1 MAFGKKTETQIVIK
15 APEFTI
21 LQLPIVGT
29 APFVSNAFG
38 YEAQEMMKA
47 EQLLGSEGSKKKKAQ
62 ENKAKPPKDF
72 EKGFH
77 ESMHQAISDE
87 VGKELL
93 KKDYWYGI
101 PSTSF
106 KAALVRACCV
116 CGVEMTKAK
125 MCMFVMSDGFESDG
139 TPLVKITKGQPVR
152 FDKYVRLANGK
163 PDIRARGRW
172 DTGWE
177 ANLRVRFDASLMT
190 KDTIVNL
197 VVRAGI
203 SVGVGAGRPFST
215 ASVGQGWGTFE
226 VSRDFTQF
234 ETAAQ

>member
-1 MAFGKKTETQIVIK
+1 MAGFAKKADTQIVIK

-21 LQLPIVGT
+21 LQIPIIGT

-77 ESMHQAISDE
+77 ESMHQATFDE
-87 VGKELL
+87 RGAALA

-125 MCMFVMSDGFESDG
+125 MCVFVMADGFESDG
-139 TPLVKITKGQPVR
+139 TPLVRITKGAPVR

-177 ANLRVRFDASLMT
+177 SNLRVRFDASLMT
-190 KDTIVNL
+190 QETIANL

-215 ASVGQGWGTFE
+215 SSVGQGWGTFE
-226 VSRDFTQF
+226 ISPTYQ
-234 ETAAQ
+234 EAAAQ

>member
-1 MAFGKKTETQIVIK
+1 MNMAFGPKGDTQIVIK
-15 APEFTI
+15 APDFTVLMIPI
-21 LQLPIVGT
+21 LGT
-29 APFVSNAFG
+29 SPYVSNAFG
-38 YEAQEMMKA
+38 YEAQEQMKA
-47 EQLLGSEGSKKKKAQ
+47 DQILGSEGSKKKKAQ
-62 ENKAKPPKDF
+62 ENKAKAPKDF

-77 ESMHQAISDE
+77 ESMHQATSDE
-87 VGKELL
+87 LGKALA

-101 PSTSF
+101 PATSF

-125 MCMFVMSDGFESDG
+125 MCVFTMPDGFENDG
-139 TPLVKITKGQPVR
+139 TPLVKITKGAPTR

-177 ANLRVRFDASLMT
+177 ANLRIRFDAGLMT
-190 KDTIVNL
+190 QETIANL

-215 ASVGQGWGTFE
+215 SSVGQGWGTFAINGKYQ
-226 VSRDFTQF
+226 DA
-234 ETAAQ
+234 AAQ

>member
-1 MAFGKKTETQIVIK
+1 LKVTYAKKTDTQIVIK
-15 APEFTI
+15 KPEFTI
-21 LQLPIVGT
+21 LQIPIIGT

-38 YEAQEMMKA
+38 QEAQEMMKA
-47 EQLLGSEGSKKKKAQ
+47 DQLLGSEGSKKKKAQ

-72 EKGFH
+72 DKGYR
-77 ESMHQAISDE
+77 ESMHQATSNE
-87 VGKELL
+87 QGRHLA

-101 PSTSF
+101 PATSF

-125 MCMFVMSDGFESDG
+125 MCVFVMPDGFEADG
-139 TPLVKITKGQPVR
+139 TPLVKITKGEPAR

-177 ANLRVRFDASLMT
+177 ADLRVRFDATLMT
-190 KDTIVNL
+190 QETIANL

-215 ASVGQGWGTFE
+215 SSVGQGWGTFE
-226 VSRDFTQF
+226 IASSYQ
-234 ETAAQ
+234 EAAAQ